1 MVLPCFDEEDD
12 GVPPICLKNKN
23 CPFNREN
30 PYLAQNKYVLMFG
43 NVGLPYFD
51 KKRRLYQGIALIWTF
66 VGFLFTIWGC
76 LAIIPDEGIIRFSY
90 WGWGG
95 SYEGDLP
102 PTDESYAEIYV
113 GLTAFLAKS
122 CTYNTNVAAM
132 NCTTSVI
139 DWADYEDT
147 EGWSGTCAQGTQDF
161 FFTALSSCVPMIFA
175 MIGAMNRMRFKSDA
189 PQQKILGCVTDTFGA
204 ISLAA
209 ALLTFENACYKSMSR
224 DQFIEPVG
232 LQDFA
237 FSWIRGPGYW
247 IYWVFCFS
255 GGIVR
260 AAIHWLTPLPGM
272 GVGAFTFKLP
282 TQGFGASAMLGA
294 GAAVVGKSLEAANAA
309 LNLTNEAV
317 NQTADMT
324 RAAGA
329 KIAEGVDMLDPR
341 LGNATRAAGNL
352 VDKSATASVNMVK
365 KGVKGVGAAA
375 LSGANKVGQ
384 VVPHPLSF
392 RERNKSS
399 SGVTNT
405 EP

>member
-12 GVPPICLKNKN
+12 GVPPICLTYPL

-51 KKRRLYQGIALIWTF
+51 KKRRLFQGIAFVWTL

-90 WGWGG
+90 WTWGG
-95 SYEGDLP
+95 TYSGDLA
-102 PTDESYAEIYV
+102 PTDESYAEIFV

-122 CTYNTNVAAM
+122 CTYNTTVVPAEM
-132 NCTTSVI
+132 QCLTEVI
-139 DWADYEDT
+139 GWGDYED
-147 EGWSGTCAQGTQDF
+147 EQGWSGSCAQGTKDF

-204 ISLAA
+204 ASLAA
-209 ALLTFENACYKSMSR
+209 ALLTFEHACFSSMSR

-232 LQDFA
+232 LQDVA
-237 FSWIRGPGYW
+237 FNWVLGPGYG

-282 TQGFGASAMLGA
+282 TQGFGASAMMGA
-294 GAAVVGKSLEAANAA
+294 GAAVVGKSLEAAKKGVEMVDNAA
-309 LNLTNEAV
+309 NLGV
-317 NQTADMT
+317 DVT

-329 KIAEGVDMLDPR
+329 KLAKGVDMLDPR
-341 LGNATRAAGNL
+341 LGDATRAVGHLADNSLGL
-352 VDKSATASVNMVK
+352 GVNMISE
-365 KGVKGVGAAA
+365 GEGD
-375 LSGANKVGQ
+375 STQ
-384 VVPHPLSF
+384 D
-392 RERNKSS
+392 
-399 SGVTNT
+399 
-405 EP
+405 